1 MKTLLYLFVIALTV
15 GLAAACN
22 EEEPRGAE
30 PAPKQTS
37 KKEEKKYD
45 GGKIYK
51 KYCVSCHGVYG
62 NMGTNGAKD
71 LTKSELSREERTH
84 IVVNGKGVM
93 TPWGGILNDG
103 QVAAVVDYTF
113 ELGDN

>member
-22 EEEPRGAE
+22 EEEPRNAE
-30 PAPKQTS
+30 PKKTA
-37 KKEEKKYD
+37 KKEEKQYD
-45 GGKIYK
+45 GEKIYK

-71 LTKSELSREERTH
+71 LTKSELSRDERIH

-103 QVAAVVDYTF
+103 QVEAVVDYTY
-113 ELGDN
+113 ELGKK